1 MPRCSSLLAVSVRES
16 ERKDQQDES
25 LYAPT
30 DLFAGERDSGG
41 AVCFKDSGPVYGIVH
56 AAGPGPNDCT
66 DINNPRMYF
75 SWINKVEDSLDVEVM
90 LAP

>member
-16 ERKDQQDES
+16 DWKDPRTQN

-41 AVCFKDSGPVYGIVH
+41 AVYSKDTGRAYGIVH
-56 AAGPGPNDCT
+56 AVGPGPNNCT

-75 SWINKVEDSLDVEVM
+75 SWINRVEDRLNVDVM